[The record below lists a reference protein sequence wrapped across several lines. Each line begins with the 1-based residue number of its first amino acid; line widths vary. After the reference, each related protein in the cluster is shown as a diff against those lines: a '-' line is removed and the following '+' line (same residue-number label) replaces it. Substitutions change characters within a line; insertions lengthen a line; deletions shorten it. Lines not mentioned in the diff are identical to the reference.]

1 MRHLPLALFA
11 SILLV
16 ACHPDSLSPA
26 PGAVVD
32 VPATPPSTPPS
43 SPSVTPPPV
52 LTGFLINPYLQN
64 PTPSSMVVMFEPSA
78 PTTVATVEYR
88 KLGDTA
94 WQSTTATIETVQ
106 QNTSATIT
114 TEAAPYTARLTGLPS
129 NTTHEYRVV
138 TDAGTTPL
146 LRFKTW
152 PAAGD
157 SVEAARFMVIS
168 DTQGNNPDWLKRV
181 TNEGLIARDCDGDV
195 NLCVERI
202 HGVIIPGDI
211 VNDGEDIEQWRK
223 EFFGSGEALWRY
235 LPIIPAIGNHDY
247 DLKHYLIYFDLPDS
261 GSPAN
266 QEEWYRKD
274 FMNLRLLTMQTNLN
288 AGAANALTEQT
299 AWMQNEI
306 TQATSDA
313 VDYLFAQWH
322 APCKSEF
329 WIPGESEQAC
339 VYVDFLEQFST
350 DTGAISGHFFGH
362 THAYSRGQSRDVS
375 HLWFNGASGSG
386 NIDNWGEFE
395 QADYDEFE
403 SSWDEYGYSIVE
415 FATTGTPR
423 VRSVRRSG
431 GSDGIDYSD
440 GFSDETKR
448 DNFIIGGD
456 NTAPAAPVP
465 LTPTGT
471 VNTAEVMLHASF
483 HDADSDPLHEAQ
495 WQLRQMLGTY
505 DAPLLDVWGNE
516 TRAHNTWFRRN
527 LNSGIDV
534 DYWRMPYLAVGSY
547 CWRVRYRDAKLA
559 WSSYSPETCFEVS
572 GTTEGANLVTN
583 GGAESGV
590 AGWTVTE
597 GALQA
602 IPSLGCSSAQENL
615 GVFSGAQTF
624 AVTAP
629 QGAFFF
635 SVGGCSG
642 EVAER
647 AKAVQTVDVSASAAA
662 IDAGQALGVLRA
674 SLRTFSKWDVPTV
687 RFRAL
692 DASGRVL
699 APSKPLLNQTG
710 AWIEQA
716 SSLLLPTGTR
726 TVEIELGGVKQDGV
740 VNDSFVDNVRFHVV
754 TQPGARQT
762 LAKQPILSPGN
773 GMALIP
779 KMPDLAAFEA
789 TTAGTRSKSSSINL
803 APFPYTAACLAE
815 PDEGREAMPGFVC
828 LQQAPLKGLSRTSKA
843 DQRPRT

>member
-1 MRHLPLALFA
+1 MRTLAIVLA
-11 SILLV
+11 AVLLA
-16 ACHPDSLSPA
+16 ACHSSTEQAPPVPDVIPVPPAPPAPA
-26 PGAVVD
+26 PGPL
-32 VPATPPSTPPS
+32 VPP
-43 SPSVTPPPV
+43 

-64 PTPSSMVVMFEPSA
+64 PTPSSIVVMFEPA
-78 PTTVATVEYR
+78 AATTVAKVEYR
-88 KLGDTA
+88 KLGDTEFK
-94 WQSTTATIETVQ
+94 STTAAIEAVQ
-106 QNTSATIT
+106 QNTSGTIT
-114 TEAAPYTARLTGLPS
+114 AEAAPYTTRLTALPS

-157 SVEAARFMVIS
+157 TNDTARFMVIS

-181 TNEGLIARDCDGDV
+181 TNEGLIAKDCGGDI

-202 HGVIIPGDI
+202 HGIIIPGDI
-211 VNDGEDIEQWRK
+211 VNDGEDIKQWRE

-235 LPIIPAIGNHDY
+235 VPIIPAIGNHDY

-261 GSPAN
+261 GSSLN
-266 QEEWYRKD
+266 KEEWYRTD
-274 FMNLRLLTMQTNLN
+274 FMNLRLLTGQTNLN
-288 AGAANALTEQT
+288 TNAVNALAEQT
-299 AWMQNEI
+299 VWFQREV
-306 TQATSDA
+306 TQAASDG

-329 WIPGESEQAC
+329 WISGESEQSC
-339 VYVDFLEQFST
+339 TYVDLLEQFST
-350 DTGAISGHFFGH
+350 DSGAISGHFFGH

-375 HLWFNGASGSG
+375 HLWLNGASGSG

-415 FATTGTPR
+415 FATSGTPR

-431 GSDGIDYSD
+431 GSDGIDYPD
-440 GFSDETKR
+440 GFSDDTRR
-448 DNFIIGGD
+448 DTFIIGGD
-456 NTAPAAPVP
+456 NTAPATPVP
-465 LTPTGT
+465 VTPTDT
-471 VNTAEVMLHASF
+471 INTAEVVLHASYS
-483 HDADSDPLHEAQ
+483 DADGDPLHEAQ

-516 TRAHNTWFRRN
+516 TRARNAWFRRN
-527 LNSGIDV
+527 LNADIDV

-547 CWRVRYRDAKLA
+547 CWRVRYRDPKLA
-559 WSSYSPETCFEVS
+559 WSAYSPETCFEVV
-572 GTTEGANLVTN
+572 GTSEGANLVSN

-590 AGWTVTE
+590 TGWTVTE

-635 SVGGCSG
+635 SVGGCFG
-642 EVAER
+642 EVADR
-647 AKAVQTVDVSASAAA
+647 ARAVQTVDVSAHAAA
-662 IDAGQALGVLRA
+662 IDAGQGLGVLRA

-692 DASGRVL
+692 DANGSVL
-699 APSKPLLNQTG
+699 ALAKPLLNQTG

-716 SSLLLPTGTR
+716 SSLLLPIGTR
-726 TVEIELGGVKQDGV
+726 KVEIELGGVKQDGV

-754 TQPGARQT
+754 TQPGARQV
-762 LAKQPILSPGN
+762 LAKQPSLSPGN
-773 GMALIP
+773 GMALIA

-789 TTAGTRSKSSSINL
+789 SALGLRTKASAIAL
-803 APFPYTAACLAE
+803 APFPYTAACLAA
-815 PDEGREAMPGFVC
+815 PDEGRAAMPGFVC
-828 LQQAPLKGLSRTSKA
+828 LQQAPLKGLSATGKA
-843 DQRPRT
+843 Q